1 MVTINYIN
9 IDSFIKI
16 RNNAL
21 VLDVRTP
28 AEFEK
33 GHVPGAVNLSLFNND
48 DRVKIGTLYKKK
60 GRQAALKKGFELVG
74 PKLKGILETAEKIIG
89 NKEAILYCWRGGLR
103 SYTLSWLLQLYG
115 LRNKVLSGGYK
126 SYRRYL
132 KSAMDRDAKICILS
146 GMTGCGKTEMLKV
159 LKTSGHQIID
169 LEGLANHKG
178 SAFGCI
184 GKDKQYPNE
193 HFENLLG
200 EEWIRLNKD
209 KTIWIEDEG
218 RNIGSNYIPDEIFS
232 KMRTSPVIKID
243 LPIKYR
249 IGRLNREYA
258 NYNKE
263 ELKKNIQKITKRLG
277 GQNAIAAIKAVD
289 ENRTGE
295 AIEIV
300 LKYYDKAYNYGLSK
314 RDAKTIYHLKFDHND
329 IESNTFKLIKFWENI
344 YDEQN

>member
-9 IDSFIKI
+9 IDSFIKT

-21 VLDVRTP
+21 VVDIRTP
-28 AEFEK
+28 AEFQK
-33 GHVPGAVNLSLFNND
+33 GHVPGAINLHLFNND
-48 DRVKIGTLYKKK
+48 DRVKVGTLYKQK

-74 PKLKGILETAEKIIG
+74 PKITEILESAEKRIG
-89 NKEAILYCWRGGLR
+89 RKEAYLYCWRGGLR
-103 SYTLSWLLQLYG
+103 SYTMGWLLQLYG
-115 LRNKVLSGGYK
+115 LRNKVLRGGYK

-132 KSAMDRDAKICILS
+132 KSAMDREAKIYILS
-146 GMTGCGKTEMLKV
+146 GMTGCGKTEMLKM
-159 LKTSGHQIID
+159 LKTSGHQVID

-243 LPIKYR
+243 VPKKFR
-249 IGRLNREYA
+249 IERLNSEYV
-258 NYNKE
+258 NSNKE
-263 ELKKNIQKITKRLG
+263 ELKNDIQKITKRLG
-277 GQNAIAAIKAVD
+277 GQNAIAAIKAID

-295 AIEIV
+295 AIAIV

-314 RDAKTIYHLKFDHND
+314 RNPKTIHYLKFNNND
-329 IESNTFKLIKFWENI
+329 IETNTYKLIKFWENI
-344 YDEQN
+344 NDE